1 MEDSQ
6 LMGERAI
13 DIFKEYTELIWN
25 KFKKQKKREIGGAI
39 LEFIKHSG
47 GVFVGMYIT

>member
-13 DIFKEYTELIWN
+13 DIFKEYTESTWN
-25 KFKKQKKREIGGAI
+25 WRNKKREIGGAI